1 MLADWPLFFLP
12 SLLFLSKHG
21 VPVSLGFRI
30 MGENEPTQGQM
41 SEEYSSFVDFPSSYD
56 LMSILQNQGYNS
68 GLNDSSP
75 APWCTLVSSG
85 SLTAGSVTQRNVA
98 PTPRIEPEPLAPQ
111 LQRHLPTLL
120 FQQLLV
126 KPFVTIQ
133 PVPRLSRSKK

>member
-85 SLTAGSVTQRNVA
+85 SLTAGSDAVYSLEFLLERRKPGVTNV
-98 PTPRIEPEPLAPQ
+98 LAVQ
-111 LQRHLPTLL
+111 NLKEVHQQIKLL
-120 FQQLLV
+120 FGLD
-126 KPFVTIQ
+126 T
-133 PVPRLSRSKK
+133 S

>member
-85 SLTAGSVTQRNVA
+85 SLTAGSDAVYSLEFLLERRKPGVTNSHK
-98 PTPRIEPEPLAPQ
+98 EMWL
-111 LQRHLPTLL
+111 LHLE
-120 FQQLLV
+120 
-126 KPFVTIQ
+126 
-133 PVPRLSRSKK
+133 

>member
-85 SLTAGSVTQRNVA
+85 SLTAGSDAVYSLEFLLERRKPGVTNAKEKEVFK
-98 PTPRIEPEPLAPQ
+98 TFWWLKLEWS
-111 LQRHLPTLL
+111 LL
-120 FQQLLV
+120 NWLDEVLD
-126 KPFVTIQ
+126 
-133 PVPRLSRSKK
+133 RE

>member
-85 SLTAGSVTQRNVA
+85 SLTAGSDAVYSLEFLLERRKPGVTNVLD
-98 PTPRIEPEPLAPQ
+98 RE
-111 LQRHLPTLL
+111 
-120 FQQLLV
+120 
-126 KPFVTIQ
+126 
-133 PVPRLSRSKK
+133 